1 MRNLLLFITFFTF
14 SYSIHSNNVIE
25 YGAKGDGV
33 TLNTSNIQKSIDHV
47 SQQGGGE
54 IYFPTGKY
62 LTGSLVLKDNVT
74 LHLGKGATLLG
85 STNLDDYP
93 VNPAKYISHINRY
106 TNRYLIFAEGA
117 KNIAIKGEGT
127 IDGQGAHPNFDADQN
142 DPMLSIIMRPYVL
155 RLVSCEGVSVTGIT
169 MKNSPAWMQQY
180 LNCSD
185 VYIEGLKIS
194 NHVNYNNDGIDIDN
208 CRNVQILNCNIDT
221 DDDAICFKTT
231 NATGSCRNIVV
242 SNCLIAAN
250 CNAIKFG
257 TETNGGFY
265 NISISNCVF
274 SRPDHPTKYD
284 RPHRALGGLALESV
298 DGATLDGITI
308 NNISMDGVMT
318 PIFIRLAN
326 RARNYYDG
334 GPSQPT
340 GKIRNVNISN
350 INARMEGLVTSSITG
365 IDGHYVE
372 NVSLSNIHILCVGGG
387 SLVHAQNRSIAE
399 MEKAYPETLIFE
411 DAPAYGL
418 YVRHVKGL
426 TMNNISLEVQ
436 KADYRSSLFCDDVHN
451 MKLDGYSFANES
463 DKASLITLVNSSNIK
478 LSGNLQLS
486 DKINL
491 LSVEGSKSHKI
502 FVSESDLRYY
512 KDALVLTRGAEKN
525 SVVTFNY

>member
-1 MRNLLLFITFFTF
+1 MRNLLFFIAFFT
-14 SYSIHSNNVIE
+14 SSLYSNNIMD
-25 YGAKGDGV
+25 YGVKGDGV
-33 TLNTSNIQKSIDHV
+33 TLNTSNIQKAIDQV
-47 SQQGGGE
+47 SLQGGGE
-54 IYFPTGKY
+54 IYFPAGKY
-62 LTGSLVLKDNVT
+62 LTGSIILKDGVS
-74 LHLGKGATLLG
+74 LHLSKGATILG
-85 STNLDDYP
+85 STNLNDYP
-93 VNPAKYISHINRY
+93 INPAKYISHINRY
-106 TNRYLIFAEGA
+106 TNRYLIYAEGV

-127 IDGQGAHPNFDADQN
+127 IDGQGAHPSFDADKN
-142 DPMLSIIMRPYVL
+142 DPMLSIISRPYVL
-155 RLVSCEGVSVTGIT
+155 RLVSCEGVRVTGIT

-185 VYIEGLKIS
+185 VYIEGLKIN

-208 CRNVQILNCNIDT
+208 CQNVQILNCNIDT

-231 NATGSCRNIVV
+231 NATGSCKNIVV

-250 CNAIKFG
+250 CNAIKLG

-265 NISISNCVF
+265 NISISNCTF
-274 SRPDHPTKYD
+274 SRPNHPTKYD

-334 GPSQPT
+334 GPSQPV

-365 IDGHYVE
+365 IEGHYVE
-372 NVSLSNIHILCVGGG
+372 NVSLSNIRISCAGGG
-387 SLVHAQNRSIAE
+387 SLAHAQNRNIAQ
-399 MEKAYPETLIFE
+399 MEKAYPETLIFA
-411 DAPAYGL
+411 DVPAYGI

-426 TMNNISLEVQ
+426 TMNNVSFDAQ
-436 KADYRSSLFCDDVHN
+436 TPDHRSSLFCDDVHN
-451 MKLDGYSFANES
+451 LKLDGYLFANES
-463 DKASLITLVNSSNIK
+463 DNASLITLVNSCNIK

-491 LSVEGSKSHKI
+491 LSVEGSKSHNI
-502 FVSESDLRYY
+502 FVSESDLMFY
-512 KDALVLTRGAEKN
+512 KKSPILSKGAEKE
-525 SVVTFNY
+525 SVVRLNF